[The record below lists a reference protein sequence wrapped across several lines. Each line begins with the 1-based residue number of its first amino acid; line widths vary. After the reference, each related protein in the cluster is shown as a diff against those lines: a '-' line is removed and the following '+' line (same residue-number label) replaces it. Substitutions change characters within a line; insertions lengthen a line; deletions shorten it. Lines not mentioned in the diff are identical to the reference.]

1 MQYLLRKL
9 VILGSYL
16 FFGIGLGYAQP
27 STIDSINLAFFNT
40 DIEAVVSAIAKATN
54 QTIILDPK
62 VKGVMSLS
70 SARPVSSVKAL
81 EALSTALRMNGY
93 ALIDA
98 NGTYRVVTDAEAKL
112 QSTLVTGKRIGGD
125 EVITRVFKLQQE
137 SANNLVATLKP
148 LVSPNSSMNAYSGNN
163 SIVITDY
170 ASNIQ
175 RIAQLIASLDTPDA
189 GKVQSIQ
196 LKNATALET
205 VALLTKIFDTTN
217 TANPEPAF
225 KIAFVAEPRSN
236 SILIRGGTSDK
247 LAQVRSLIANLDVPQ
262 KEKFGNIWVVPLKNA
277 DATKLAIT
285 LRAIVAADASLSAQ
299 ATGQQLGVQTLPN
312 PAMNQNPSAS
322 LNSANLANV
331 SSGQMGSSAATSAL
345 TSSSAP
351 STGGIIQAD
360 PSTNSLIITASEP
373 LFRNL
378 KQVIEQLDKRR
389 AQVYI
394 EALIVELSAADA
406 AQIGVQ
412 WQNISG
418 TSNNAVY
425 SGTNFNAGVGTGAN
439 VVNLSSSTN
448 AILSGGGTATSATV
462 APAAGLNLGLI
473 KSFVGGTGISALV
486 NALESR
492 AGTNIL
498 STPNLMTL
506 DNEEARIVV
515 GQNVPIITGQFS
527 QGTVSSTGV
536 NPFQTVARQD
546 IGVTLRVKPQIS
558 ETGTIK
564 LQIYQEV
571 SSINTSLS
579 TTTGGYVLNKRN
591 IESNVL
597 VDDGQMLVLGGLMQ
611 DSYTDSAFKVPYLS
625 NIPYLGALFRSDA
638 KTREKSNLMVFLRP
652 KIVKDENE
660 LKNLSDSSFDSMN
673 QRRENFEQAPK
684 LVPKE
689 KLPTMDEFST
699 IQTPSS
705 KESSPTAVPFA
716 VK

>member
-27 STIDSINLAFFNT
+27 STTDSINLAFFNT

-418 TSNNAVY
+418 TSNKI
-425 SGTNFNAGVGTGAN
+425 FDKFKDQ
-439 VVNLSSSTN
+439 LQEP
-448 AILSGGGTATSATV
+448 ILM
-462 APAAGLNLGLI
+462 LELGL
-473 KSFVGGTGISALV
+473 A
-486 NALESR
+486 
-492 AGTNIL
+492 
-498 STPNLMTL
+498 
-506 DNEEARIVV
+506 
-515 GQNVPIITGQFS
+515 
-527 QGTVSSTGV
+527 
-536 NPFQTVARQD
+536 QTWL
-546 IGVTLRVKPQIS
+546 I
-558 ETGTIK
+558 
-564 LQIYQEV
+564 
-571 SSINTSLS
+571 
-579 TTTGGYVLNKRN
+579 
-591 IESNVL
+591 
-597 VDDGQMLVLGGLMQ
+597 
-611 DSYTDSAFKVPYLS
+611 
-625 NIPYLGALFRSDA
+625 
-638 KTREKSNLMVFLRP
+638 
-652 KIVKDENE
+652 
-660 LKNLSDSSFDSMN
+660 
-673 QRRENFEQAPK
+673 
-684 LVPKE
+684 
-689 KLPTMDEFST
+689 
-699 IQTPSS
+699 
-705 KESSPTAVPFA
+705 
-716 VK
+716 